1 MHLFHDVSCNTWK
14 FHRTWC
20 WCCLDVDICWRP
32 HFDMWPSHTSFALRV
47 SPVSCS
53 LRGGGWGWGANDF
66 QCLLSSEVMLCYWY
80 LLLHLPSEVMLCYW
94 SLLLHLPPEVL
105 DATLLIF
112 TFTLVIRSDATPL
125 IINLCFSTC
134 FRRHSMLLIFAS
146 TLAIRS
152 VMLPHWTLLR
162 HLPSEVMLRYWS
174 LLRHL
179 PSEVMLPH
187 WTLLRH
193 LPSEVM
199 LRYWSMSQEFAEVGR
214 NQ

>member
-1 MHLFHDVSCNTWK
+1 MFHVTPGS
-14 FHRTWC
+14 FIG
-20 WCCLDVDICWRP
+20 LDVDVVWMWIFVGALTLICGL
-32 HFDMWPSHTSFALRV
+32 HIHLLHCVFLLCHAHCGV
-47 SPVSCS
+47 
-53 LRGGGWGWGANDF
+53 GGGVGGANDF

>member
-1 MHLFHDVSCNTWK
+1 MLMLFGCGCLLAPSLWYVAFTYIFCTACFSCVMLAAGW
-14 FHRTWC
+14 
-20 WCCLDVDICWRP
+20 
-32 HFDMWPSHTSFALRV
+32 
-47 SPVSCS
+47 
-53 LRGGGWGWGANDF
+53 GGGVGGANDF

-134 FRRHSMLLIFAS
+134 FRRHSMLLVFAS

-174 LLRHL
+174 
-179 PSEVMLPH
+179 
-187 WTLLRH
+187 
-193 LPSEVM
+193 
-199 LRYWSMSQEFAEVGR
+199 MSHEFAEVGR